1 MPRIVLTPQCGRYR
15 TMVKGKDERTAAF
28 ASFGSNVTDYVAMD
42 GSNQVA
48 ITADVNDLEGA
59 QAMLA
64 SPSPEASAQAE
75 SHGVLPPI
83 SAYIER

>member
-1 MPRIVLTPQCGRYR
+1 MPRIVLTHSVVDIEQWL
-15 TMVKGKDERTAAF
+15 KGKDERAAAF
-28 ASFGSNVTDYVAMD
+28 ASFGSNVTDYVAMH

-64 SPSPEASAQAE
+64 SPPPEAAVQAE

>member
-1 MPRIVLTPQCGRYR
+1 MPRIVLAHSVVDVERWL
-15 TMVKGKDERTAAF
+15 KGKDERVAAF

-48 ITADVNDLEGA
+48 ISADVSDLESA

-64 SPSPEASAQAE
+64 TPPPEAAAQAE